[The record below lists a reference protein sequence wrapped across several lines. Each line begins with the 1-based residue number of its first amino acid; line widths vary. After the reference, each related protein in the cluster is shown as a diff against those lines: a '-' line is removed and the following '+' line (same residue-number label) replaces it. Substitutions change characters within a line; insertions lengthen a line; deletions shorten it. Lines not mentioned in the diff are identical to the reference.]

1 MFDNVLL
8 LDHRMAL
15 GTFLAKSLAAEGYE
29 VTRITSIDEAER
41 RMEAREPLLVVINDV
56 GRATSWLE
64 KAASASWTGPVI
76 VLTEKDVMDVK
87 GGQDWRWLSAPFAF
101 QDVLFLVQNT
111 LQQRTLSGRQPF
123 ELAPG
128 LVEEIGNI
136 LKDLREDVRA
146 RCVVLSSSSGRLIKT
161 VGAVD
166 RSVATSLAALM
177 SGSFSASAKAAQLL
191 GQGDMFD
198 SNLQESE
205 GYGLY
210 AILLRDKL
218 ILTVAFS
225 TQVTIGMVRHYTAQA
240 ALDILEVLMQ
250 ETAPDDAHGVL
261 DVDADFRESVVE
273 ALGNLLGG

>member
-1 MFDNVLL
+1 MFDRILL
-8 LDHRMAL
+8 LDEHTPL
-15 GTFLAKSLAAEGYE
+15 GAMLTKSLAAEGYE
-29 VTRITSIDEAER
+29 VTSVAKADAARR
-41 RMEAREPLLVVINDV
+41 RMEALAPHLVVINAV
-56 GRATSWLE
+56 GQPEPWLE
-64 KAASASWTGPVI
+64 AAAAVEWTVPVI
-76 VLTEKDVMDVK
+76 LLTAEDEEPIAER
-87 GGQDWRWLSAPFAF
+87 QDWQRLSAPFAF
-101 QDVLFLVQNT
+101 QDMLFLVQNA
-111 LQQRTLSGRQPF
+111 LQQRTLSGRRPF
-123 ELAPG
+123 ELPPG
-128 LVEEIGNI
+128 LIAEVKRI

-166 RSVATSLAALM
+166 RSVAISLAALM

-191 GQGDMFD
+191 GQNDMFD

-225 TQVTIGMVRHYTAQA
+225 TQVTIGMVRHYAAQA
-240 ALDILEVLMQ
+240 ALDILEVLMH
-250 ETAPDDAHGVL
+250 ETAADDATAAL
-261 DVDADFRESVVE
+261 KVDADFRQDVVE

>member
-1 MFDNVLL
+1 MFDRVLL
-8 LDHRMAL
+8 LDNDTKL
-15 GTFLAKSLAAEGYE
+15 GGVLTKSLTAEGYD
-29 VTRITSIDEAER
+29 VIQVGSVDEAEQR
-41 RMEAREPLLVVINDV
+41 VDAFAPHLLVINDIEH
-56 GRATSWLE
+56 RASRC
-64 KAASASWTGPVI
+64 KAAASIDWAVPVI
-76 VLTEKDVMDVK
+76 VLTEKDEVNE
-87 GGQDWRWLSAPFAF
+87 GTRDWQWLSAPFAF
-101 QDVLFLVQNT
+101 QDLLFLVQNAF
-111 LQQRTLSGRQPF
+111 QQRTLSGRRPF
-123 ELAPG
+123 ELRPG
-128 LVEEIGNI
+128 LVEDMESI
-136 LKDLREDVRA
+136 LKTLREDVRA

-166 RSVATSLAALM
+166 RSVAISLAALM

-218 ILTVAFS
+218 VLTVAFS
-225 TQVTIGMVRHYTAQA
+225 TKVTIGMVRHYTAQA

-250 ETAPDDAHGVL
+250 KAEPNDLTAEL
-261 DVDADFRESVVE
+261 DVDADFREAVVE